1 MPAPRKN
8 MKPLIET
15 QEELLLDYLLHLEK
29 HKTGQRAVYIQLS
42 MLQRHNRRDHHI
54 RLAADTFSQLIKSK
68 KGQLFILKNLDI
80 FFAYRG
86 ECHDDVKTSIFKL
99 RYLFSE
105 DPFLESKIENLKQ
118 PFHRYF
124 NVERDFKYM
133 VYLLRNTARPAIQSQ
148 KKRQETTP
156 PSHQL
161 KCEQDKQLTPQS
173 LGALAQALENADLT
187 NMIRSETICSLIGNA
202 VPQILINELFVSI
215 EALGEILIPL
225 INLKNRK
232 WLYYHLTEIIDKRL
246 LTTLKKSNHFF
257 GRGDICLNLNIST
270 LLSQEFAHFDEKLLA
285 SERNTV
291 IVNLQL
297 IDILSN
303 LSEFATARE
312 FAKYRSY
319 RICIDGLTHET
330 LNLINT
336 ERLGTDLVKIT
347 WSSEGL
353 ASAYTNNLS
362 GLFNT
367 VGTQRVILCQCNSKE
382 AIDFGHKFGIG
393 MFQGLYIEEIIAE
406 ASRHRG
412 LKTTAASS

>member
-1 MPAPRKN
+1 

-15 QEELLLDYLLHLEK
+15 QEELLLDYLLLLEK

-86 ECHDDVKTSIFKL
+86 ECHDDVETSIFKL

-118 PFHRYF
+118 PFQRYF
-124 NVERDFKYM
+124 NVERDFKNM
-133 VYLLRNTARPAIQSQ
+133 VYFLRNNARPAIQNLE
-148 KKRQETTP
+148 KRQKINP

-173 LGALAQALENADLT
+173 LGALEQALKNADLT

-202 VPQILINELFVSI
+202 VPQILINELFISI
-215 EALGEILIPL
+215 ETLGETLIPG

-232 WLYYHLTEIIDKRL
+232 WLYYHLTEIIDKRML
-246 LTTLKKSNHFF
+246 ATLRKSNHLF
-257 GRGDICLNLNIST
+257 GRGDICLNLNVST
-270 LLSQEFAHFDEKLLA
+270 LLSQEFALFDDKLLA

-312 FAKYRSY
+312 YAKYRNY

-353 ASAYTNNLS
+353 ESAYKNNLS

-367 VGTQRVILCQCNSKE
+367 MGTPRVILCQCNKKE
-382 AIDFGHKFGIG
+382 DIDFGHNFGIG
-393 MFQGLYIEEIIAE
+393 MFQGLYIEKIIAE
-406 ASRHRG
+406 ASMHRG
-412 LKTTAASS
+412 HKTTASGS

>member
-1 MPAPRKN
+1 

-15 QEELLLDYLLHLEK
+15 QEELLLDYLLLLEK

-86 ECHDDVKTSIFKL
+86 ECHDDVETSIFKL

-118 PFHRYF
+118 PFQRYF
-124 NVERDFKYM
+124 NVERDFKNM
-133 VYLLRNTARPAIQSQ
+133 VYFIRNNTRPAIQNQ
-148 KKRQETTP
+148 EKRQKINP

-173 LGALAQALENADLT
+173 LGALAQALKNTDLT
-187 NMIRSETICSLIGNA
+187 NMIRSETICGLVGNA
-202 VPQILINELFVSI
+202 VPQILINELFISI
-215 EALGEILIPL
+215 ETLGETLIPG

-232 WLYYHLTEIIDKRL
+232 WLYYHLTEIIDKRML
-246 LTTLKKSNHFF
+246 ATLRKSNHLF
-257 GRGDICLNLNIST
+257 GKGDICLNLNVST
-270 LLSQEFAHFDEKLLA
+270 LLSQEFALFDDKLLA

-312 FAKYRSY
+312 YAKYRDY

-336 ERLGTDLVKIT
+336 ERLETDLVKIT

-353 ASAYTNNLS
+353 ESAYKNNLS

-367 VGTQRVILCQCNSKE
+367 MGTPRVILCQCNNKE
-382 AIDFGHKFGIG
+382 AIDFGHNFGIG
-393 MFQGLYIEEIIAE
+393 MFQGLYIEKIIAE
-406 ASRHRG
+406 ASMHRA
-412 LKTTAASS
+412 LKTTASGS

>member
-1 MPAPRKN
+1 

-15 QEELLLDYLLHLEK
+15 QEELLLDYLLLLEK

-86 ECHDDVKTSIFKL
+86 ECHDDVETSIFKL

-118 PFHRYF
+118 PFQRYF
-124 NVERDFKYM
+124 NVERDFKNM
-133 VYLLRNTARPAIQSQ
+133 VYFIRNNTRPAIQNQ
-148 KKRQETTP
+148 EKRQKINP

-173 LGALAQALENADLT
+173 LGALAQALKNTDLT
-187 NMIRSETICSLIGNA
+187 NMIRSETICGLVGNA
-202 VPQILINELFVSI
+202 VPQILINELFISI
-215 EALGEILIPL
+215 ETLGETLIPG

-232 WLYYHLTEIIDKRL
+232 WLYYHLTEIIDKRML
-246 LTTLKKSNHFF
+246 ATLRKSNHLF
-257 GRGDICLNLNIST
+257 GKGDICLNLNVST
-270 LLSQEFAHFDEKLLA
+270 LLSQEFALFDDKLLA

-312 FAKYRSY
+312 YAKYRDY

-353 ASAYTNNLS
+353 ESAYKNNLS

-367 VGTQRVILCQCNSKE
+367 MGTPRVILCQCNNKE
-382 AIDFGHKFGIG
+382 AIDFGHNFGIG
-393 MFQGLYIEEIIAE
+393 MFQGLYIEKIIAE
-406 ASRHRG
+406 ASMHRA
-412 LKTTAASS
+412 LKTTASGS

>member
-1 MPAPRKN
+1 MLAPKKII
-8 MKPLIET
+8 KPLIET
-15 QEELLLDYLLHLEK
+15 QEELLLDYLLLLEK

-86 ECHDDVKTSIFKL
+86 ECHDDVETSIFKL

-118 PFHRYF
+118 PFQRYF
-124 NVERDFKYM
+124 NVERDFKNM
-133 VYLLRNTARPAIQSQ
+133 VYFLRNNTRPAVQNQ
-148 KKRQETTP
+148 EKRQKINP

-173 LGALAQALENADLT
+173 LGALEQALKNADLT

-202 VPQILINELFVSI
+202 VPQILINELFISI
-215 EALGEILIPL
+215 ETLGETLIPG

-232 WLYYHLTEIIDKRL
+232 WLYYHLTEIIDKRML
-246 LTTLKKSNHFF
+246 ATLRKSNHLF
-257 GRGDICLNLNIST
+257 GKGDICLNLNVST
-270 LLSQEFAHFDEKLLA
+270 LLSQEFALFDDKLLA

-312 FAKYRSY
+312 YAKYRDY

-353 ASAYTNNLS
+353 ESAYKNNLS

-367 VGTQRVILCQCNSKE
+367 MGTPRVILCQCNNKE
-382 AIDFGHKFGIG
+382 AIDFGHNFGIG
-393 MFQGLYIEEIIAE
+393 MFQGLYIEKIIAE
-406 ASRHRG
+406 ASMRRG
-412 LKTTAASS
+412 LKTIASGS

>member
-1 MPAPRKN
+1 
-8 MKPLIET
+8 
-15 QEELLLDYLLHLEK
+15 
-29 HKTGQRAVYIQLS
+29 
-42 MLQRHNRRDHHI
+42 
-54 RLAADTFSQLIKSK
+54 
-68 KGQLFILKNLDI
+68 LDI

-86 ECHDDVKTSIFKL
+86 ECHDDVETSIFKL

-118 PFHRYF
+118 PFQRYF
-124 NVERDFKYM
+124 NVERDFKNM
-133 VYLLRNTARPAIQSQ
+133 VYFIRNNTRPAIQNQ
-148 KKRQETTP
+148 EKRQKINP

-173 LGALAQALENADLT
+173 LGALAQALKNTDLT
-187 NMIRSETICSLIGNA
+187 NMIRSETICGLVGNA
-202 VPQILINELFVSI
+202 VPQILINELFISI
-215 EALGEILIPL
+215 ETLGETLIPG

-232 WLYYHLTEIIDKRL
+232 WLYYHLTEIIDKRML
-246 LTTLKKSNHFF
+246 ATLRKSNHLF
-257 GRGDICLNLNIST
+257 GKGDICLNLNVST
-270 LLSQEFAHFDEKLLA
+270 LLSQEFALFDDKLLA

-312 FAKYRSY
+312 YAKYRDY

-353 ASAYTNNLS
+353 ESAYKNNLS

-367 VGTQRVILCQCNSKE
+367 MGTPRVILCQCNNKE
-382 AIDFGHKFGIG
+382 AIDFGHNFGIG
-393 MFQGLYIEEIIAE
+393 MFQGLYIEKIIAE
-406 ASRHRG
+406 ASKHRG
-412 LKTTAASS
+412 LKTTASGS

>member
-1 MPAPRKN
+1 MLAPMAKHETVILN
-8 MKPLIET
+8 PLIIFT
-15 QEELLLDYLLHLEK
+15 VLFVHLEK

-86 ECHDDVKTSIFKL
+86 ECHDDVETSIFKL

-118 PFHRYF
+118 PFQRYF
-124 NVERDFKYM
+124 NVERDFKNM
-133 VYLLRNTARPAIQSQ
+133 VYFIRNNTRPAIQNQEKQQ
-148 KKRQETTP
+148 KINP

-173 LGALAQALENADLT
+173 LGALAQALENTDLT
-187 NMIRSETICSLIGNA
+187 NMIRSKNIYSLIGNA
-202 VPQILINELFVSI
+202 VPQILINELFISI
-215 EALGEILIPL
+215 ETLGETLIPG

-232 WLYYHLTEIIDKRL
+232 WLYYHLTEIIDKRML
-246 LTTLKKSNHFF
+246 ATLRKSNHLF
-257 GRGDICLNLNIST
+257 GKGDICLNLNVST
-270 LLSQEFAHFDEKLLA
+270 LLSQEFALFDDKLLA

-312 FAKYRSY
+312 YAKYRDY

-353 ASAYTNNLS
+353 ESAYKNNLS

-367 VGTQRVILCQCNSKE
+367 MGTPRVILCQCNNKE
-382 AIDFGHKFGIG
+382 AIDFGHNFGIG
-393 MFQGLYIEEIIAE
+393 MFQGLYIEKIIAE

-412 LKTTAASS
+412 LKTTASGS

>member
-1 MPAPRKN
+1 
-8 MKPLIET
+8 
-15 QEELLLDYLLHLEK
+15 
-29 HKTGQRAVYIQLS
+29 

-86 ECHDDVKTSIFKL
+86 ECHDDVETSIFKL

-118 PFHRYF
+118 PFQRYF
-124 NVERDFKYM
+124 NVERDFRNM
-133 VYLLRNTARPAIQSQ
+133 VYFIRNNTRPAIQNQ
-148 KKRQETTP
+148 EKRQKINP

-173 LGALAQALENADLT
+173 LGALEQALKNADLT

-202 VPQILINELFVSI
+202 VPQILISELFISI
-215 EALGEILIPL
+215 ETLGETLIPG

-232 WLYYHLTEIIDKRL
+232 WLYYHLTEIIDKRML
-246 LTTLKKSNHFF
+246 ATLRKSNHLF
-257 GRGDICLNLNIST
+257 GKGDICLNLNVST
-270 LLSQEFAHFDEKLLA
+270 LLSQEFALFDDKLLA

-312 FAKYRSY
+312 YAKYRDY
-319 RICIDGLTHET
+319 RICIDGLTHKT

-353 ASAYTNNLS
+353 ESAYKNNLS

-367 VGTQRVILCQCNSKE
+367 MGTPRVILCQCNNKE
-382 AIDFGHKFGIG
+382 AIDFGHNFGIG
-393 MFQGLYIEEIIAE
+393 MFQGLYIEKIIAE
-406 ASRHRG
+406 ASRHRA
-412 LKTTAASS
+412 LKTTTSGS

>member
-1 MPAPRKN
+1 MVTPRQN

-42 MLQRHNRRDHHI
+42 MLQRHNRRDHHV

-86 ECHDDVKTSIFKL
+86 ECHDDVETSIFKL

-118 PFHRYF
+118 PFQRYF
-124 NVERDFKYM
+124 NVERDFKNM
-133 VYLLRNTARPAIQSQ
+133 VYFIRNNTRPAIQNQ
-148 KKRQETTP
+148 EKRQKINP

-173 LGALAQALENADLT
+173 LGALAQALKNTDLT
-187 NMIRSETICSLIGNA
+187 NMIRSETICGLVGHA
-202 VPQILINELFVSI
+202 VPQILINELFISI
-215 EALGEILIPL
+215 ETLGETLIPG

-232 WLYYHLTEIIDKRL
+232 WLYYHLTEIIDKRML
-246 LTTLKKSNHFF
+246 ATLRKSNHLF
-257 GRGDICLNLNIST
+257 GKGDICLNLNVST
-270 LLSQEFAHFDEKLLA
+270 LLSQEFALFDDKLLA

-312 FAKYRSY
+312 YAKYRDY

-353 ASAYTNNLS
+353 ESAYKNNLS

-367 VGTQRVILCQCNSKE
+367 MGTPRVILCQCNNKE

-393 MFQGLYIEEIIAE
+393 MFQGLYIEKIITD
-406 ASRHRG
+406 ASRHRD
-412 LKTTAASS
+412 LKTTASGS